1 MDVIEVERPTPGF
14 VTSLA
19 SGAAAG
25 LSVDLLFYPIDT
37 IKTRLQSAQGFW
49 RSGGLRGVYRGMGSV
64 AVGSAPGASIFFVT
78 YETCKDRIAR
88 LLYPESSAAAMASA
102 PSVHMAAGTLG
113 EAGWRVYLVRSMTER
128 SAAHALAAHV
138 TEAAAAI
145 STELDTEVLGLYVD
159 VASDSARI
167 CRCMPEENPETFAG
181 QRRNVLD
188 RTAEWLD
195 INPAHLSALF
205 QLALDTDEEMD
216 AEDRFVE
223 TKLRE
228 AREFM
233 LRYRQRR

>member
-113 EAGWRVYLVRSMTER
+113 EMAACLVRVPTDVVLSLI
-128 SAAHALAAHV
+128 H
-138 TEAAAAI
+138 I
-145 STELDTEVLGLYVD
+145 SEPTRPY
-159 VASDSARI
+159 
-167 CRCMPEENPETFAG
+167 
-181 QRRNVLD
+181 
-188 RTAEWLD
+188 
-195 INPAHLSALF
+195 
-205 QLALDTDEEMD
+205 
-216 AEDRFVE
+216 
-223 TKLRE
+223 
-228 AREFM
+228 
-233 LRYRQRR
+233 